1 MKLKTEEKKYESL
14 GVESKTFSVDTND
27 TMIIKLL
34 RDKMY
39 KNKIAAV
46 CREVVS
52 NSRDANR
59 EAGRSE
65 VPVVVEITN
74 SLGSL
79 VSDEEMYITFQ
90 DNGIGISPERMDNIF
105 LKYGGST
112 KRDTDEYT
120 GGFGIG
126 AKTPFAYSNEFVIVT
141 IVEEKGVRT
150 KYEYQAVISSN
161 GKSEVSRMLLLG
173 SEVTQEQTGTKI
185 CVPIKE
191 EDRVTFEKELIF
203 VVSLWEVKPI
213 LKGFNQKITL
223 EIIKETNEYILM
235 KDTKEGDS
243 LYGDKS
249 IIGLIDEIP
258 YLLNADSLKRYSELF
273 WKINNQLRNV
283 SKNYI
288 VLKYNVGEISVSGS
302 REDVE
307 YVEDN
312 LVKFKS
318 SLDKFINDIA
328 LNIENFLNSAKS
340 YYEAC
345 KFGNILRNNQ
355 SYYRSAR
362 NNDWEVKGWNK
373 NFLIILSKL
382 SNLDLD
388 ILSYDDD
395 KSFKVFNGVKSRAT
409 LNLSTYEMHRYKM
422 QNDRMLKQSYYN
434 NSIGTNGEGEESYYL
449 MDLAK
454 AEPTRNATLKLKH
467 PNGYV
472 ILREK
477 QKEEISKY
485 QYENGVFKGVTFE
498 KQRKEEQKVLEL
510 LGIKLKP
517 YSEVEKLRKQ
527 KSNNRNTTDIVSVAT
542 RYRTKE
548 TNWRDNSWTNLTLK
562 FDKNSNQFH
571 NLTLDLN
578 QLIQSGKISSSI
590 KSIAYYEKEKLRD
603 FDDTRKNYGT
613 KVPGI
618 SDEENLVRNLL
629 ANSGVLLLGVSSK
642 SAKAY
647 FEKSNVKSMKDSFQ
661 EILNNKVGENIKNS
675 IKYSI
680 IKNSSLDL
688 SIFRKLKLNT
698 KVKKSIKSLI
708 EFQIEIE
715 NNLKQELV
723 NLIRVTKDIKF
734 KKEFL
739 DKYNVEFEK
748 EFEKDLK
755 NYNEFLENNKMIKF
769 IVEVQSQ
776 KSLYGTN
783 FNKNHKGFIAGVESF
798 IDLFN
803 EK

>member
-79 VSDEEMYITFQ
+79 ISDEEMYITFQ

-126 AKTPFAYSNEFVIVT
+126 AKTPFAYSNEFVIIT

-191 EDRVTFEKELIF
+191 EDRNTFEKELIF

-223 EIIKETNEYILM
+223 EVIEETKEYILM

-258 YLLNADSLKRYSELF
+258 YLLNSDSLKRYSNLF
-273 WKINNQLRNV
+273 GEVNSQLRNV
-283 SKNYI
+283 TNTYI

-307 YVEDN
+307 YIEDN
-312 LVKFKS
+312 LAKFKN
-318 SLDKFINDIA
+318 SLDKFINDVR

-345 KFGNILRNNQ
+345 KFGNILRQGQ
-355 SYYRSAR
+355 SYYMSR
-362 NNDWEVKGWNK
+362 NMEWEVKGWNK
-373 NFLIILSKL
+373 NFLVILSKL
-382 SNLDLD
+382 SSLD
-388 ILSYDDD
+388 ILGYDED
-395 KSFKVFNGVKSRAT
+395 KCFKVFDGVKSRAT
-409 LNLSTYEMHRYKM
+409 LNLSTYEMQRYKM
-422 QNDRMLKQSYYN
+422 QNDRMLKQSYFN
-434 NSIGTNGEGEESYYL
+434 NSIGTSGEGEESYYL

-467 PNGYV
+467 PNGY
-472 ILREK
+472 ILLRQK
-477 QKEEISKY
+477 RKEEISEY

-498 KQRKEEQKVLEL
+498 QKRKEEDKVLEL

-517 YSEVEKLRKQ
+517 YSEVEKLKKE

-571 NLTLDLN
+571 NLELDLN
-578 QLIQSGKISSSI
+578 QLIANGKISSSI
-590 KSIAYYEKEKLRD
+590 KSIAYYEKEKLSD

-618 SDEENLVRNLL
+618 SDEENLVRQIL

-647 FEKSNVKSMKDSFQ
+647 FEKSNVKSLKDSFQ
-661 EILNNKVGENIKNS
+661 EILNNKVGENVKNS

-680 IKNSSLDL
+680 VKNASLDL
-688 SIFRKLKLNT
+688 SIFRKLKLDT
-698 KVKKSIKSLI
+698 KVKKSITSLR

-715 NNLKQELV
+715 NNLKTELV

-748 EFEKDLK
+748 EFDKDLK

-783 FNKNHKGFIAGVESF
+783 FNKNHKGFIAGVDSF

>member
-79 VSDEEMYITFQ
+79 ISDEETYITFQ

-126 AKTPFAYSNEFVIVT
+126 AKTPFAYSNEFVIIT

-191 EDRVTFEKELIF
+191 EDRNTFEKELIF

-223 EIIKETNEYILM
+223 EVIKETKEYILM

-258 YLLNADSLKRYSELF
+258 YLLNSDSLKRYYNLF
-273 WKINNQLRNV
+273 GEVNSQLRNV
-283 SKNYI
+283 TNTYI

-307 YVEDN
+307 YIEDN
-312 LVKFKS
+312 LAKFKN
-318 SLDKFINDIA
+318 SLDKFINDVA

-345 KFGNILRNNQ
+345 KFGNILRGNQ
-355 SYYRSAR
+355 SYYMSRSI
-362 NNDWEVKGWNK
+362 DWEVKGWNK
-373 NFLIILSKL
+373 NFLVILSKL
-382 SNLDLD
+382 SSLD
-388 ILSYDDD
+388 ILGYDED
-395 KSFKVFNGVKSRAT
+395 KSFKVFNGIKSRPT
-409 LNLSTYEMHRYKM
+409 LSLSTYEMQRYKM
-422 QNDRMLKQSYYN
+422 QNDRMLKQSYFN

-467 PNGYV
+467 PNGY
-472 ILREK
+472 ILLRQK
-477 QKEEISKY
+477 RKEEINQY
-485 QYENGVFKGVTFE
+485 QYENGIFKGVTFE
-498 KQRKEEQKVLEL
+498 QKRKEEDKVLEL

-517 YSEVEKLRKQ
+517 YSEVEKLKKQ

-571 NLTLDLN
+571 NLEVDLK
-578 QLIQSGKISSSI
+578 QLIANGKISSSI
-590 KSIAYYEKEKLRD
+590 KSIAYYEKEKLSD

-618 SDEENLVRNLL
+618 SDEENLVRQIL

-647 FEKSNVKSMKDSFQ
+647 FEKSNVKSLKDSFQ
-661 EILNNKVGENIKNS
+661 EILNNKVGDNVKNS

-680 IKNSSLDL
+680 VKNSSLDL
-688 SIFRKLKLNT
+688 SIFRKLKLDT
-698 KVKKSIKSLI
+698 KVKKSITSLR
-708 EFQIEIE
+708 EFQTEIE
-715 NNLKQELV
+715 NNLKTELV

-748 EFEKDLK
+748 EFDKNLK

-783 FNKNHKGFIAGVESF
+783 FNKNHKGFIAGVDSF